1 MVSREQHDLL
11 MSIPDLMSRMRSL
24 EQRSIPSM
32 LVRITDL
39 EDTCLE
45 MRRRAGDAKA
55 FSLKAQR
62 AFAEDTTK
70 GNAHFDFDALDEKR
84 NLWPAYLS
92 RRSFLL
98 ATSKQR

>member
-62 AFAEDTTK
+62 AFAVDSTK
-70 GNAHFDFDALDEKR
+70 GNAEFGYAGFGVDALE
-84 NLWPAYLS
+84 NIFGQHISPS
-92 RRSFLL
+92 STGRS
-98 ATSKQR
+98 